1 VGEPS
6 GTPPRGG
13 DTSAP
18 RPESTIR
25 IESIRVDSDHGAL
38 RGCDEPSGWRWSE
51 RACPAITWTPVSR
64 APVSHTL
71 GEKVRLEVTLDVAEA
86 PPAPM
91 TLEGKGPGG
100 IQFRQTIPAS
110 PGTSAITLVSD
121 GTLARRLEDL
131 SFDVCWSVSGAPAVA
146 PAVTSLP
153 MLVTM
158 GPPRSEPAAPYKEDG
173 ATPRRVAK
181 AVEWAKQANS
191 LEPHAIVEALLRR
204 FPYYALLPN
213 PDVPA
218 EYDHPRYFNEIG
230 GAWPMVD
237 HVAASGECQAIVR
250 LVRGMLAQI
259 GAPGEARMLVV
270 WADPDQGGGERP
282 LVAEW
287 EKNPRAG
294 LSKTMKVG
302 DKHLAAALVDGPVV
316 EGKTYPPS
324 HTRLPDGKSS
334 PGLNRYEACLE
345 FSHGGITRYY
355 CGGVGVLSSRHDILK
370 VFWGL
375 VWVEFLPD
383 EGYRVEKIVQRYRGG
398 EPPPPRP
405 SAPGHRVRSFFR
417 RFARRFT

>member
-1 VGEPS
+1 MGEPS
-6 GTPPRGG
+6 GAPPRGG

-38 RGCDEPSGWRWSE
+38 RGCDEPSGWRWSDRPCAE
-51 RACPAITWTPVSR
+51 PEWTPEARV
-64 APVSHTL
+64 PVSHTL
-71 GEKVRLEVTLDVAEA
+71 GEKVRLEVTLDAGAA
-86 PPAPM
+86 PPGPF
-91 TLEGKGPGG
+91 TLEGEGPGE
-100 IQFRQTIPAS
+100 ILFRQTMPVS
-110 PGTSAITLVSD
+110 PGRSSVSLVSERP
-121 GTLARRLEDL
+121 LARRIEDL
-131 SFDVCWSVSGAPAVA
+131 SFDVRWSAPPAMAVA
-146 PAVTSLP
+146 PAVTSIP

-158 GPPRSEPAAPYKEDG
+158 GPPRSEPTAPYKEDG

-181 AVEWAKQANS
+181 AVEWAKRANS
-191 LEPHAIVEALLRR
+191 LDPHAIVEGFLRR
-204 FPYYALLPN
+204 FPHYALLPN

-218 EYDHPRYFNEIG
+218 EYDHPRYFNDVG

-259 GAPGEARMLVV
+259 GAPGEARILVV
-270 WADPDQGGGERP
+270 WADPDEGGGAKP
-282 LVAEW
+282 LVADW

-294 LSKTMKVG
+294 LSKTIHVG
-302 DKHLAAALVDGPVV
+302 GKRLSAALVDGPVV

-324 HTRLPDGKSS
+324 HTRLPDGRSS

-345 FSHGGITRYY
+345 FSHGGLTRYY

-383 EGYRVEKIVQRYRGG
+383 EGFRVEKIVQRYRGG
-398 EPPPPRP
+398 EPPRRQE
-405 SAPGHRVRSFFR
+405 PGRDRVRSFFR
-417 RFARRFT
+417 RFARRFQ